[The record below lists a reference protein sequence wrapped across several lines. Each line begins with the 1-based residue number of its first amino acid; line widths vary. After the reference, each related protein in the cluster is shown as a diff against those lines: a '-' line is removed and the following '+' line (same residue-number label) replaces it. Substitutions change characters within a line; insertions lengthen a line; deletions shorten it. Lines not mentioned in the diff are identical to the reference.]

1 MNTRLLSLLLPP
13 ALALGFSGSAMGATT
28 NLGALIVGT
37 PTTFS
42 GSSAPGSFTDTFTFT
57 LPANGGSG
65 YSVANFALP
74 FFGFNTT
81 LSSLTLFSNPD
92 GILSNG
98 DDLQVAN
105 NPTGGNSIALTY
117 GAFVAGPY
125 YLKVV
130 GIATGTS
137 GGLYNGAI
145 SVAAVPPAP
154 VPEPESYALMLAG
167 IGIIGFVSARRRH
180 QA

>member
-1 MNTRLLSLLLPP
+1 MDTRYLFRLLPL
-13 ALALGFSGSAMGATT
+13 ALAVGFSGSALAVTT
-28 NLGALIVGT
+28 NLGAVVVGT

-42 GSSAPGSFTDTFTFT
+42 GSSAPGSFTDLFTFT

-74 FFGFNTT
+74 FFGLNTT
-81 LSSLTLFSNPD
+81 LSSLTLYSNPD

-98 DDLQVAN
+98 DDLQVAVN
-105 NPTGGNSIALTY
+105 STGGGSIALTY
-117 GAFVAGPY
+117 GASVVGPY
-125 YLKVV
+125 YLKVS
-130 GIATGTS
+130 GIATGTA

-167 IGIIGFVSARRRH
+167 IGAIGLVVVRRR
-180 QA
+180 QQV